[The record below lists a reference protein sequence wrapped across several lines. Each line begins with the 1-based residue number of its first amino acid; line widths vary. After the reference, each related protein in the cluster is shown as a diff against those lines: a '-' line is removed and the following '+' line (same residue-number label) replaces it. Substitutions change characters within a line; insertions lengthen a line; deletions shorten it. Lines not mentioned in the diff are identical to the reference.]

1 MRSVHGP
8 RMRDRL
14 FTILQTVVSRRVKQ
28 GLKTPTERNPKQN
41 KSCQLFIQWV
51 CLYTESHDA
60 RWMMR
65 VVGGGVETAVICVSH
80 RRK

>member
-28 GLKTPTERNPKQN
+28 VLKTPTEHNPKQN
-41 KSCQLFIQWV
+41 QNLLIIYSVSVFIHGI
-51 CLYTESHDA
+51 T
-60 RWMMR
+60 
-65 VVGGGVETAVICVSH
+65 
-80 RRK
+80 